1 MRRCQHC
8 GSQVDQGAVYC
19 SHCGGA
25 VAGENSARD
34 DTRRDQPPAEP
45 GARVR
50 TERSG
55 DERRQQ
61 QDSRRGGPEHH
72 RQETSG
78 VGRQTL
84 LVGGGGLLALG
95 AGGWYLFLRD
105 TSPDD
110 PMGVL
115 DRSWET
121 WEDGDFEAYDELV
134 HSDSPMRAEEWW
146 EMMATGEEEF
156 GLADGVEWTLEE
168 REQVE
173 KTNDRAAIAR
183 SASGPRSSLP

>member
-19 SHCGGA
+19 SHCGRA
-25 VAGENSARD
+25 VTGENSARD

-78 VGRQTL
+78 VGRRTL
-84 LVGGGGLLALG
+84 LVGGGGLPALG
-95 AGGWYLFLRD
+95 AGGWYLFLR
-105 TSPDD
+105 TRPRTTRWAFSNVRGRPGR
-110 PMGVL
+110 M
-115 DRSWET
+115 
-121 WEDGDFEAYDELV
+121 
-134 HSDSPMRAEEWW
+134 
-146 EMMATGEEEF
+146 MMATGDEEF
-156 GLADGVEWTLEE
+156 GLANGVEWTLEE
-168 REQVE
+168 REQKNWE
-173 KTNDRAAIAR
+173 DLTEE
-183 SASGPRSSLP
+183 